1 MRSRTHLERKHKL
14 IVNTNL
20 SFFNHFKFAKRDK
33 NCLDLYPHSDFGYI
47 LDFISNISTMS

>member
-1 MRSRTHLERKHKL
+1 MRSRTHLESKHKL

-33 NCLDLYPHSDFGYI
+33 NCLDLYPHSDLGYI